1 LGPTVCVT
9 RFLTPPAY
17 TATFGFVHYVVPWLD
32 VLISLDKLTFPFV
45 VLVHIHGFVHST
57 RRVHEVK
64 LDTVYV
70 GKLEVVVPWFQAKLL
85 GYPHLVHRL
94 GVNTRWLL
102 GSDLRYKLVVLLSV
116 KLASHSG
123 FLLKGYIIT

>member
-1 LGPTVCVT
+1 LTTPIVAVHWVYISLSGRVHASHALGPTVCVT

-17 TATFGFVHYVVPWLD
+17 TATFGVVHYVVPWLD

-64 LDTVYV
+64 LDTV
-70 GKLEVVVPWFQAKLL
+70 
-85 GYPHLVHRL
+85 
-94 GVNTRWLL
+94 
-102 GSDLRYKLVVLLSV
+102 
-116 KLASHSG
+116 
-123 FLLKGYIIT
+123 